1 LLKINESLLSVMA
14 LLLFDSSHYY
24 TATLTILTVA

>member
-1 LLKINESLLSVMA
+1 MA